1 LHASIKNHT
10 RRETST
16 KFISFENKHHWFY
29 KFSNS
34 FIFTDED
41 ESSWKDWRNK
51 MNDKLIVN
59 VDQFDDD
66 IICIVYMMFR
76 LEDDA
81 AKHIFARHCFDSLNS
96 FTSIYEL
103 FDHLKKIYDELNKN
117 QKSWCE
123 YNALRQE
130 DKSFNVFYFDFM
142 KLFSYLDYDD
152 HTLMNDLQNKI
163 NNRLQNVLSVC
174 SKNFTSL
181 SRLKKFLQDV
191 NNKQWVNYQLRSERR
206 TVIVKVTVVP
216 DKHATSLSVM
226 TSIID
231 YVKSIIFS
239 IFESDR
245 AKLSIICYI
254 CKTSS
259 HLFKNCSQNKIDIL
273 TSQAFT
279 LRLHEIIISKDKENE
294 KMSSFKNSDSE
305 VIFLKFMIKQRSIQI
320 KQFHIN
326 AIISWSDLKSVKN
339 ILIFLKFARFYQQ
352 FIKEF
357 FQIIMLLTYLIKNAK
372 KKMMH
377 LLFTM
382 TLKTRKV
389 FKRLKAVFVNAF
401 ILKHYNWDANFCMKI
416 NVSNHEVEDVLS
428 QKDKT
433 DQWHLIIYYNYKF
446 KEVEVW

>member
-1 LHASIKNHT
+1 
-10 RRETST
+10 
-16 KFISFENKHHWFY
+16 
-29 KFSNS
+29 
-34 FIFTDED
+34 
-41 ESSWKDWRNK
+41 
-51 MNDKLIVN
+51 
-59 VDQFDDD
+59 
-66 IICIVYMMFR
+66 
-76 LEDDA
+76 
-81 AKHIFARHCFDSLNS
+81 
-96 FTSIYEL
+96 
-103 FDHLKKIYDELNKN
+103 
-117 QKSWCE
+117 
-123 YNALRQE
+123 
-130 DKSFNVFYFDFM
+130 
-142 KLFSYLDYDD
+142 
-152 HTLMNDLQNKI
+152 
-163 NNRLQNVLSVC
+163 
-174 SKNFTSL
+174 
-181 SRLKKFLQDV
+181 
-191 NNKQWVNYQLRSERR
+191 
-206 TVIVKVTVVP
+206 
-216 DKHATSLSVM
+216 M

-231 YVKSIIFS
+231 YVKSTIFS
-239 IFESDR
+239 ISESAR
-245 AKLSIICYI
+245 SSIICYI

-259 HLFKNCSQNKIDIL
+259 HLFKNCSQLNKIN
-273 TSQAFT
+273 TSASRAFT
-279 LRLHEIIISKDKENE
+279 LRLHEIVISKDKENE